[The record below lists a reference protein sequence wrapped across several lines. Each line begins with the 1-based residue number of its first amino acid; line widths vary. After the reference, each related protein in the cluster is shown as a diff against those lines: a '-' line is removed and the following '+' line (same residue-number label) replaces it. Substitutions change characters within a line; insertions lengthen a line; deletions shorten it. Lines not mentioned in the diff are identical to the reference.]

1 MTEGDEGERADPD
14 KDAGAQF
21 AVLVRLQPIGQ
32 DDDIDSDCVKHGGS
46 AVAGILDQI
55 KRRLTAAR
63 DKHEEAVQVSQLDV
77 AVEPVVE
84 RAEETHRAGKQDPCD
99 AVQSI
104 SLPLRAEVPAERHS
118 PKWSALRALEQT
130 RSECANPQW

>member
-1 MTEGDEGERADPD
+1 MEGQRWQEFWA
-14 KDAGAQF
+14 KF
-21 AVLVRLQPIGQ
+21 
-32 DDDIDSDCVKHGGS
+32 
-46 AVAGILDQI
+46 
-55 KRRLTAAR
+55 KRRLTAAG

-84 RAEETHRAGKQDPCD
+84 RAEETHRAGKQDPGD

-104 SLPLRAEVPAERHS
+104 SLPLRAEVPGERHS